1 MKLLMIDNYDSFTYN
16 LVQYLMELGA
26 DLTVLRNDEVTPD
39 NVVSE
44 IKPDAIVISPGP
56 GRPENA
62 GNCLDVIRI
71 CHTRFPIL
79 GVCLGH
85 QAMAQAFGAK
95 ITYAPTLMHGKTSE
109 IIHKGQRLF
118 NNIEKKFIATRYH
131 SLVIDG
137 STLPSRF
144 RISAQTKDGVIM
156 AIVDQRCALYGI
168 QFHPESIMT
177 PEGKTLLTNFLQIAR
192 DYNSSKN

>member
-1 MKLLMIDNYDSFTYN
+1 MIDNYDSFTYN

-26 DLTVLRNDEVTPD
+26 DLTVLRNDEVTSD
-39 NVVSE
+39 EVINK

-62 GNCLDVIRI
+62 GNCLDVIGN

-109 IIHKGQRLF
+109 IFHEGQRLF
-118 NNIEKKFIATRYH
+118 KNIGKKFIATRYH
-131 SLVIDG
+131 SLVIDK

-144 RISAQTKDGVIM
+144 KVSARTEDGVIM
-156 AIVDQRCALYGI
+156 AIVDQRSALYGI

-177 PEGKTLLTNFLQIAR
+177 PKGKTLLKNFLEIAR
-192 DYNSSKN
+192 DYDSPEN